1 GAPCPQYRDSD
12 CEELVCGQHV
22 PKNYLRMLTLPRTH
36 LFLLGVS
43 LVLLAAPILLA
54 AGWLLMDSH
63 YVRYV
68 EWCLREDLGD
78 IQKTYMERED
88 SHFWVAESEGDVV
101 ASVSAKPRSRCIDG
115 EHTRELERLSA
126 RRHHQNG
133 GIARALCRTVL
144 CFAQQRGYQA
154 GILDVSVG
162 NLEGQRLYQSLGF
175 RESYRFSSK
184 K

>member
-1 GAPCPQYRDSD
+1 
-12 CEELVCGQHV
+12 
-22 PKNYLRMLTLPRTH
+22 
-36 LFLLGVS
+36 
-43 LVLLAAPILLA
+43 
-54 AGWLLMDSH
+54 MDSH

-115 EHTRELERLSA
+115 EHTR
-126 RRHHQNG
+126 NG

-144 CFAQQRGYQA
+144 CFAQQHGYQA

-184 K
+184 KRGKDMRGNYSLL